1 MTKLVAEGVIVEIQ
15 DNRILSDVY
24 FHMEDRGVIGLFGR
38 NGSGKST
45 LMRVLF
51 NELKPQWSRI
61 TIDGAV
67 LKSPYLIQGLMKYLP
82 QNSSFPASIRCSEA
96 MVLFKISSKAE
107 EIIQV
112 IVGFLNG
119 AKVSE
124 LSLGQRRSFEM
135 LVLLFTDSKFVLL
148 DEPFTGLSPIL
159 IEKII
164 PLIKEQSENKGILI
178 TDHQW
183 SSVLEI
189 SDRYYLMHRGNLKEY
204 RNKDQI
210 RESSYLN
217 SFKEVFD

>member
-1 MTKLVAEGVIVEIQ
+1 MKLVAEGVIVEIQ
-15 DNRILSDVY
+15 GNRILSDVY
-24 FHMEDRGVIGLFGR
+24 FHMEDKGVTGLFGR

-45 LMRVLF
+45 LLKALF
-51 NELKPQWSRI
+51 SEFKPQWSRI
-61 TIDGAV
+61 TIDGEV
-67 LKSPYLIQGLMKYLP
+67 VKSPYLIQGLMKYLP
-82 QNSSFPASIRCSEA
+82 QDSFFPSSIRCREA
-96 MVLFKISSKAE
+96 LALFNISHNAQ
-107 EIIQV
+107 EIIQG

-135 LVLLFTDSKFVLL
+135 LVLLYSDSKFVLL

-164 PLIKEQSENKGILI
+164 PLIKEQSKNKGILI
-178 TDHQW
+178 IDHQW

-189 SDRYYLMHRGNLKEY
+189 SDRYYLMDRGNLKDY
-204 RNKDQI
+204 LSRDQI

-217 SFKEVFD
+217 SFKEGFD

>member
-1 MTKLVAEGVIVEIQ
+1 MKLVAEGVIVEIQ
-15 DNRILSDVY
+15 GNRILSDVY
-24 FHMEDRGVIGLFGR
+24 FHMEDKGVTGLFGR

-45 LMRVLF
+45 LMKVLF
-51 NELKPQWSRI
+51 SEFKPQWSRI
-61 TIDGAV
+61 TIDGV
-67 LKSPYLIQGLMKYLP
+67 IVKSPYLIQGLMKYLP
-82 QNSSFPASIRCSEA
+82 QYSFFPSSILCSEA
-96 MVLFKISSKAE
+96 LKLFKICINAQ
-107 EIIQV
+107 EIIQGV
-112 IVGFLNG
+112 VGFLNG

-124 LSLGQRRSFEM
+124 LSLGQTRTFEL
-135 LVLLFTDSKFVLL
+135 LVLLYSNSKFVLL

-164 PLIKEQSENKGILI
+164 PLIKQQSEHKGILI

-204 RNKDQI
+204 LSGDQI
-210 RESSYLN
+210 RESAYLN